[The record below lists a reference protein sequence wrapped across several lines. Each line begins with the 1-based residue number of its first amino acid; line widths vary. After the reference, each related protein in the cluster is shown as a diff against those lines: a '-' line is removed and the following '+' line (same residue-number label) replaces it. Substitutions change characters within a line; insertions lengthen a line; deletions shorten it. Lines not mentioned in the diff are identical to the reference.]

1 LYFQAV
7 VIFAVPAIA
16 QMIRRAAEL
25 VLISEKQRA
34 KHIRDDPTASF
45 ERLLRMEGVVG
56 RVLDRMREM
65 AAQAR
70 AEQSRQTIAHLIALK
85 RAAAVEAR
93 QTRQPPAGAG
103 TAPSSR
109 HAPSGRRR
117 GRQQGSSE
125 EDG

>member
-1 LYFQAV
+1 
-7 VIFAVPAIA
+7 
-16 QMIRRAAEL
+16 

-45 ERLLRMEGVVG
+45 EELLRMEGVMG

-70 AEQSRQTIAHLIALK
+70 AEQSRQLIAHMIALK

-117 GRQQGSSE
+117 GRQQGWSE